1 MRNALKI
8 DQIMTT
14 KNFIM
19 YISENKVKLHLYKDM
34 VFNNCEM
41 NHRVFQ

>member
-14 KNFIM
+14 KKFHNVYFWKQGKITPLQR
-19 YISENKVKLHLYKDM
+19 YGI
-34 VFNNCEM
+34 
-41 NHRVFQ
+41 